1 MCLLP
6 SGNPELFWCFCGY
19 PFSNTRYTTSSVR
32 QFRASLAHQEIS
44 SHRLNNRQCAHWHFQ
59 ELRSDIFPIL
69 WTVCPRDF
77 VFLAVDDFCTRRF
90 QRNQYT
96 DEEHTDTHQD
106 GKGFEY
112 KNFSSYT
119 SSSFLDM
126 QLPIYKTEKN
136 EYSVLRE
143 QKIYLLNKCAITKF
157 KSWKL
162 LIFI

>member
-1 MCLLP
+1 MP
-6 SGNPELFWCFCGY
+6 IGIF
-19 PFSNTRYTTSSVR
+19 RSSVR
-32 QFRASLAHQEIS
+32 TSFPYCGLYAHAISYFSRWMTSALADFSGIS
-44 SHRLNNRQCAHWHFQ
+44 TLMKNIQ
-59 ELRSDIFPIL
+59 IL
-69 WTVCPRDF
+69 IRTV
-77 VFLAVDDFCTRRF
+77 
-90 QRNQYT
+90 
-96 DEEHTDTHQD
+96 
-106 GKGFEY
+106 KGFEY

-162 LIFI
+162 LIFYIECTLYVYSIYQSIHMVLIRIM